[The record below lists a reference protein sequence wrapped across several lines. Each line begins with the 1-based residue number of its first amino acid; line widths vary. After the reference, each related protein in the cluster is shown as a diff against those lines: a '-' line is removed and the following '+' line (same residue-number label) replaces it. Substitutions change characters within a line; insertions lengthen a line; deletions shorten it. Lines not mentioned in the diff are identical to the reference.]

1 MAMHKTMKQYTIG
14 LVLAAGLSVGLTLS
28 GCSDFDEI
36 NRSQW
41 EAGTD
46 LVQIEYFINN
56 SIISAQMNPE
66 VAERAFVLYWKDAA
80 HTDRIGSFSEYF
92 TDDGWTG
99 NYFGYVTTWLSY
111 INEAIT
117 L

>member
-36 NRSQW
+36 NRSQY

-46 LVQIEYFINN
+46 LVQICL
-56 SIISAQMNPE
+56 
-66 VAERAFVLYWKDAA
+66 LYTSDAA
-80 HTDRIGSFSEYF
+80 DE
-92 TDDGWTG
+92 
-99 NYFGYVTTWLSY
+99 
-111 INEAIT
+111 
-117 L
+117 